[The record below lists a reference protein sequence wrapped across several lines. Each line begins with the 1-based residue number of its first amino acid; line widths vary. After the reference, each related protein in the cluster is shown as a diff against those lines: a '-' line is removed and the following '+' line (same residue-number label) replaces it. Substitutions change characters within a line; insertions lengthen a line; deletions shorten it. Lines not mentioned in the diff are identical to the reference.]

1 MCGPERLFV
10 NKSLVKKYIGNAT
23 SENLCSMM
31 WMNPSDILKYIG
43 ILIVCQPPYQTFSP
57 TKNKEFQFSNKI
69 AQKLYWFQYFVLANL
84 DWFLNKSFSKKL
96 LLLCCVLSE
105 KFNKRFAKKKSCE
118 TRHGN
123 CIMFYIFLMKNLSLG
138 LLLSI
143 WRTIV
148 HTKTET
154 L

>member
-1 MCGPERLFV
+1 ML
-10 NKSLVKKYIGNAT
+10 
-23 SENLCSMM
+23 

-84 DWFLNKSFSKKL
+84 DWFLNKSFSKKV

-123 CIMFYIFLMKNLSLG
+123 CIMLYIFLMKNLSLG
-138 LLLSI
+138 HLLYFCY
-143 WRTIV
+143 IV
-148 HTKTET
+148 ILLYTQTMNSRGSQKKILVTWK
-154 L
+154 LR